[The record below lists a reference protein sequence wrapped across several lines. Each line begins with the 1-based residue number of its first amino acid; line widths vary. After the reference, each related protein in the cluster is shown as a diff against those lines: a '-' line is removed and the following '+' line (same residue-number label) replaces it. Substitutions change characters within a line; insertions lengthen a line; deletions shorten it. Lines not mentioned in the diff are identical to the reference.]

1 MLLALVAGAA
11 LRLVPSTVV
20 PISRSVHA
28 AFSVSIGRD
37 IVDRWVPTD
46 RSTARAA
53 HASVV
58 DALARPNATCVCQFH
73 PRRGLT
79 VFVAERRAAGARVIA
94 YMQDPHRH
102 TNRHIN
108 RSRNAAYSI
117 RDLRA
122 WLAENA

>member
-20 PISRSVHA
+20 PISRNIHA

-37 IVDRWVPTD
+37 IVDRWMPTD
-46 RSTARAA
+46 RSTVRATY
-53 HASVV
+53 ASMLN
-58 DALARPNATCVCQFH
+58 ALERPNATCVCQLH
-73 PRRGLT
+73 TRRGLT
-79 VFVAERRAAGARVIA
+79 VFVAQRSAAGARVIA

-102 TNRHIN
+102 TNR
-108 RSRNAAYSI
+108 SRNAAAYSI